1 MEWEVPSCQR
11 RVIRE
16 CRACEDGCHSD
27 VGIGIT
33 QFDGR
38 NHSGGRGC
46 KLGVKKFLKKLMEW
60 TGYHMMQ

>member
-16 CRACEDGCHSD
+16 CRASEDGCHSD

-33 QFDGR
+33 
-38 NHSGGRGC
+38 H
-46 KLGVKKFLKKLMEW
+46 LMAGITVEGEVVNW
-60 TGYHMMQ
+60 V